1 MGTYDWD
8 SYPPFCSAND
18 IRYGSNIEVSH
29 VLLKTIHCA
38 CVKAEGLQEGDRV
51 LVSHRLRAGQD
62 RAGPDDLPGDEQDDM
77 AVRSVGRLGPQRA
90 AEMRP

>member
-1 MGTYDWD
+1 MFYKD
-8 SYPPFCSAND
+8 
-18 IRYGSNIEVSH
+18 
-29 VLLKTIHCA
+29 HCA

-62 RAGPDDLPGDEQDDM
+62 RAGPDDLPGDEQDDV
-77 AVRSVGRLGPQRA
+77 AVRSVGRLGPSCA